1 MSERNLLCSLIRS
14 RSAYD
19 RVAKLVTDKE
29 LTAHGRAVLQ
39 AVAQYYERDG
49 EAKEVDP
56 ELLKNEIQRGVQGKN
71 KETMARVVE
80 AILEADV
87 SPANVV
93 HDYIKL
99 KQENVGN
106 EIATALAAGSNPDK
120 VLPMIAEYE
129 RWAAADEVDEGGE
142 VVAKGLSVAE
152 LCKHEDPTNLIK
164 VLPVGLNERIE
175 GGVRAGHHLLFFARP
190 ESGKTLFL
198 LNAVAG
204 FLRQNKTVLYIGN
217 EDPMYDVILRLV
229 CRLTGWPKS
238 RVLEQYNEADT
249 LARES
254 GYDNLVFAALAP
266 GTFAEIE
273 RLVLEWKP
281 DVVVIDQLRNVQVG
295 EDNFVRQLE
304 KAATFARNL
313 AKRHKV
319 VVLSSTQAGESASGK
334 AVLDMGDVDSSN
346 TGIPAQCDIMVGIG
360 GTHDDHLANRRVL
373 SLCKNKRG
381 GDHTFFPVKIDPLTS
396 KVKTL
401 ESND

>member
-1 MSERNLLCSLIRS
+1 
-14 RSAYD
+14 
-19 RVAKLVTDKE
+19 
-29 LTAHGRAVLQ
+29 
-39 AVAQYYERDG
+39 
-49 EAKEVDP
+49 
-56 ELLKNEIQRGVQGKN
+56 
-71 KETMARVVE
+71 
-80 AILEADV
+80 
-87 SPANVV
+87 
-93 HDYIKL
+93 
-99 KQENVGN
+99 
-106 EIATALAAGSNPDK
+106 
-120 VLPMIAEYE
+120 MIAEYE

-281 DVVVIDQLRNVQVG
+281 DVVVIDQVVAGLPGRPAAARPVLPLR
-295 EDNFVRQLE
+295 E
-304 KAATFARNL
+304 
-313 AKRHKV
+313 
-319 VVLSSTQAGESASGK
+319 
-334 AVLDMGDVDSSN
+334 
-346 TGIPAQCDIMVGIG
+346 
-360 GTHDDHLANRRVL
+360 
-373 SLCKNKRG
+373 
-381 GDHTFFPVKIDPLTS
+381 
-396 KVKTL
+396 
-401 ESND
+401 